1 MVEPPRTASLL
12 HHSQG
17 SRNRDTGRLAIDDAW
32 RCDTRPNHTP
42 PRHDTTQTD
51 STVPCVPDSTPLT
64 PKSLQ
69 LIPAEPCL
77 FFQRERLQFHAPISN
92 DPMVTEAELPAQ
104 LGRVVGIVPDVG
116 VMPDVVS
123 PTLEMV
129 TFSGA
134 RLEPLCE
141 AGPKSPPPAVAMLT
155 DDGFVNTTRG
165 SSLGSLEP
173 EIITASPAS
182 FVRKVS
188 KPPVAPVAT
197 AAPLRRR
204 ARRLAMLAIA
214 PQRSARL
221 AKKALGRTPAVAAT
235 QNLLMKKLGLAKGP
249 QHEMTD
255 FDRYI
260 QLFADGLSVPQVQ
273 LIRELFSDTMP
284 SVEDKVLEIE
294 VA

>member
-1 MVEPPRTASLL
+1 MWGSCRTWSP
-12 HHSQG
+12 QPWKW
-17 SRNRDTGRLAIDDAW
+17 SR
-32 RCDTRPNHTP
+32 
-42 PRHDTTQTD
+42 
-51 STVPCVPDSTPLT
+51 
-64 PKSLQ
+64 
-69 LIPAEPCL
+69 
-77 FFQRERLQFHAPISN
+77 F
-92 DPMVTEAELPAQ
+92 
-104 LGRVVGIVPDVG
+104 
-116 VMPDVVS
+116 
-123 PTLEMV
+123 
-129 TFSGA
+129 
-134 RLEPLCE
+134 LEPGWSRCA

-188 KPPVAPVAT
+188 KPPVALVVTAT
-197 AAPLRRR
+197 PLRRR

-260 QLFADGLSVPQVQ
+260 QLFADGCPCPRFSSSESCSPTPCPAWRTRCWRLKWHSVDG
-273 LIRELFSDTMP
+273 LLGHR
-284 SVEDKVLEIE
+284 
-294 VA
+294 VALVS